1 MTATDLHPH
10 TRSTNEKKIGTWPGV
25 IQAELIRV
33 KATAVV
39 WFPAIGL
46 LIGVLSSLFSLWS
59 SNATDA
65 SGLLSW
71 QAMYV
76 TGMAA
81 PILALLAGLAE
92 TREKKSRHGGTDI
105 RPVSAWKI
113 RTGRL
118 LILVGLSGLFYAF
131 NFGGVWLYAVIDG
144 RLGAQRILLAGLLGW
159 IGSTATIGLFSVIA
173 RAMNLIT
180 ALLLAV
186 AYQLAGT
193 LTAEASWWYFFP
205 PAWPVRLLLPTMGI
219 HSNAV
224 ALDPTDPLTS
234 ESPLVGIVLNLV
246 LAVAMMGLS
255 IVFNGQR
262 VLRTPFRPQR
272 ASLSTDAESS
282 ATAMDDTT
290 VSHLEFIRRDHVQDT
305 REKQSLL
312 HVLAAINIA
321 LSRSAVIP
329 LAVAAMVVLY
339 VMAVIYPPSY
349 ISGAYTFA
357 LLPIGA
363 GLIPV
368 ITWSALWGAW
378 PIAVTENH
386 RLRSAYLLWQGL
398 VVVICALGA
407 GGAELLAGDG
417 ATEVA
422 QKVVL
427 WVLTGVFLVLVS
439 TALCIRFG
447 PGVSIAAAVI
457 WTIVSA
463 TLGGDVLADTILWVV
478 AVPAW
483 PETATSTGRWVF
495 AVVTHMVCAVPGVM
509 WVRREIRRAERRG

>member
-1 MTATDLHPH
+1 
-10 TRSTNEKKIGTWPGV
+10 
-25 IQAELIRV
+25 
-33 KATAVV
+33 
-39 WFPAIGL
+39 
-46 LIGVLSSLFSLWS
+46 
-59 SNATDA
+59 
-65 SGLLSW
+65 
-71 QAMYV
+71 
-76 TGMAA
+76 
-81 PILALLAGLAE
+81 
-92 TREKKSRHGGTDI
+92 
-105 RPVSAWKI
+105 
-113 RTGRL
+113 
-118 LILVGLSGLFYAF
+118 
-131 NFGGVWLYAVIDG
+131 
-144 RLGAQRILLAGLLGW
+144 
-159 IGSTATIGLFSVIA
+159 
-173 RAMNLIT
+173 
-180 ALLLAV
+180 
-186 AYQLAGT
+186 
-193 LTAEASWWYFFP
+193 
-205 PAWPVRLLLPTMGI
+205 
-219 HSNAV
+219 
-224 ALDPTDPLTS
+224 
-234 ESPLVGIVLNLV
+234 
-246 LAVAMMGLS
+246 
-255 IVFNGQR
+255 
-262 VLRTPFRPQR
+262 
-272 ASLSTDAESS
+272 
-282 ATAMDDTT
+282 
-290 VSHLEFIRRDHVQDT
+290 
-305 REKQSLL
+305 
-312 HVLAAINIA
+312 
-321 LSRSAVIP
+321 
-329 LAVAAMVVLY
+329 
-339 VMAVIYPPSY
+339 MAVIYPPSY

-447 PGVSIAAAVI
+447 PGVSIAATVI